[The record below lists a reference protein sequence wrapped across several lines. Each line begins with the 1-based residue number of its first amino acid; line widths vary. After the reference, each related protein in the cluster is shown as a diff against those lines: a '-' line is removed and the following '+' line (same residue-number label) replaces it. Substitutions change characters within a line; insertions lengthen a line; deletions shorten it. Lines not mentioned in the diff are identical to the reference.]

1 MLIDQ
6 NMLMLYYLIEKHKE
20 IKDMFNNQM
29 IEFLLFIFIKK
40 KIMIVKIKK
49 IKIKYYKEIEQKIL
63 IIFYKIK

>member
-49 IKIKYYKEIEQKIL
+49 IKIKYYKEIE
-63 IIFYKIK
+63 